1 MDLDGYFTHIISA
14 HSFVLDSTVSFFL
27 KLLIESVNT
36 KQLAFGWQYQS
47 RCSVLTFGYVRK
59 EEARPIDSV
68 YVQLID
74 MLVCYKALRCLRK
87 EKRLAPKYSE
97 FPIFEKKV
105 NIFNLKIGQWNIFIF
120 SEHFFSRLNLALS
133 QNIFLAQKRDD
144 FVLF

>member
-1 MDLDGYFTHIISA
+1 MDGYCSINVANHGLSRFIRFVSDLQPIHA
-14 HSFVLDSTVSFFL
+14 KSFVNRLHLVLQISKIPSQNFAFTVFL
-27 KLLIESVNT
+27 CLQGGT
-36 KQLAFGWQYQS
+36 KQGQYQS

-59 EEARPIDSV
+59 EEGRPIDSV

-105 NIFNLKIGQWNIFIF
+105 NIFNLKIGQ
-120 SEHFFSRLNLALS
+120 
-133 QNIFLAQKRDD
+133 
-144 FVLF
+144 